1 MKKLLT
7 GLVIIAFTACNNDG
21 KVEKGVVNDG
31 IKPVDTNG
39 ALADT
44 PNARY
49 NPAIDTTIG
58 EDRTDLQRRD
68 TSTLR

>member
-7 GLVIIAFTACNNDG
+7 GLVIIAFTACNNG
-21 KVEKGVVNDG
+21 KVERGVVDDG

-44 PNARY
+44 PNAKLS
-49 NPAIDTTIG
+49 PAIDTALG

-68 TSTLR
+68 TSTLRR